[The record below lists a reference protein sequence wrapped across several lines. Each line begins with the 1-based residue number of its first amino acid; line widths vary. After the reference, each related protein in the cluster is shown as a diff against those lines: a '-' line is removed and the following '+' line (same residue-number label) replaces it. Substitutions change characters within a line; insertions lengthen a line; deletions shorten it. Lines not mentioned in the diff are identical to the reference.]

1 MPPPRRQNSAVDALV
16 EALRHDIRSGNLRP
30 GQRIDLD
37 EWGEGMGASRTPV
50 RLALERLEAEGFVKL
65 SGRRGA
71 TIIDVTL
78 NHIEDVLCT
87 RLVLD
92 ATLGRVGARNIT
104 QPDLDA
110 LESLLEQIEAIKLP
124 EDHAKMVEPRPAFPR
139 AAVPRGGRSD
149 DAPAGDAVRTPH
161 GRVPEQHVV
170 YQPADRRRW
179 QGVFRPAVRRMSRKG
194 WSTASATSSAATGWI
209 WREWSSKIALRT
221 EDLRILPGALTPAE
235 FLQLRAIVDEG
246 NDPVGPAGNAA
257 LIAGGS
263 TPAGEC
269 LQIRVLGQRTAEV
282 QAPQGFGPRPRSS
295 EARDRMIGCP
305 TNGLRR

>member
-16 EALRHDIRSGNLRP
+16 EALRHDIRSGKLRP

-104 QPDLDA
+104 QPDLDV

-124 EDHAKMVEPRPAFPR
+124 EEHAKMVDPAQRFHAQLFH
-139 AAVPRGGRSD
+139 AAGAPMMHRLAMQSVHHTDVFLSSMWFTNRRIADVGKAYFAQLYAACLARDGDRVSELIRGYRVD
-149 DAPAGDAVRTPH
+149 MAGVVLQD
-161 GRVPEQHVV
+161 RV
-170 YQPADRRRW
+170 
-179 QGVFRPAVRRMSRKG
+179 
-194 WSTASATSSAATGWI
+194 
-209 WREWSSKIALRT
+209 RT
-221 EDLRILPGALTPAE
+221 EDLQILPGALTPAE
-235 FLQLRAIVDEG
+235 FQQLRAIVDEG

-257 LIAGGS
+257 LTAGG
-263 TPAGEC
+263 
-269 LQIRVLGQRTAEV
+269 QRRQANVSKSAYSVKNGRSASAKVSARGRARPKLETA
-282 QAPQGFGPRPRSS
+282 
-295 EARDRMIGCP
+295 
-305 TNGLRR
+305 

>member
-16 EALRHDIRSGNLRP
+16 EALRHDIRSGKLRP

-92 ATLGRVGARNIT
+92 ATLGRVGATNIT
-104 QPDLDA
+104 QQDLDV

-124 EDHAKMVEPRPAFPR
+124 EEHAKMVDPAQRFHAQLFH
-139 AAVPRGGRSD
+139 AAGAPMMHRLAMQSVHHTDVFLSSMWFTNRRIADVGKAYFAQLYAACLARDGDRVSELIRGYRVD
-149 DAPAGDAVRTPH
+149 MAGVVLQD
-161 GRVPEQHVV
+161 RV
-170 YQPADRRRW
+170 
-179 QGVFRPAVRRMSRKG
+179 
-194 WSTASATSSAATGWI
+194 
-209 WREWSSKIALRT
+209 RT

-257 LIAGGS
+257 LTAGGQRRQANVSKSAYSVKNGRS
-263 TPAGEC
+263 TSAKVSARGRARPKLE
-269 LQIRVLGQRTAEV
+269 TA
-282 QAPQGFGPRPRSS
+282 
-295 EARDRMIGCP
+295 
-305 TNGLRR
+305 

>member
-16 EALRHDIRSGNLRP
+16 EALRHDIRSGKLRP

-110 LESLLEQIEAIKLP
+110 LGSLLEQIEAIKLP
-124 EDHAKMVEPRPAFPR
+124 EEHAKMVDPAQRFHAQLFH
-139 AAVPRGGRSD
+139 AAGAPMMHRLAMQSVHHTDVFLSSMWFTNRRIADVGKAYFAQLYAACLARDGDRVSELIRGYRVD
-149 DAPAGDAVRTPH
+149 MAGVVLQD
-161 GRVPEQHVV
+161 RV
-170 YQPADRRRW
+170 
-179 QGVFRPAVRRMSRKG
+179 
-194 WSTASATSSAATGWI
+194 
-209 WREWSSKIALRT
+209 RT
-221 EDLRILPGALTPAE
+221 EDLQILPGALTPAE

-257 LIAGGS
+257 LSAGG
-263 TPAGEC
+263 
-269 LQIRVLGQRTAEV
+269 QRRQANVSKSAYSVKNGRSASAAKVSARGRARPKLETA
-282 QAPQGFGPRPRSS
+282 
-295 EARDRMIGCP
+295 
-305 TNGLRR
+305 

>member
-16 EALRHDIRSGNLRP
+16 EALRHDIRSGKLRP

-104 QPDLDA
+104 QQDLA
-110 LESLLEQIEAIKLP
+110 VLESLLEQIEAIKLP
-124 EDHAKMVEPRPAFPR
+124 EEHAKMVDPAQRFHAQLFH
-139 AAVPRGGRSD
+139 AAGAPMMHRLAMQSVHHTDVFLSSMWFTNRRIADVGKAYFAQLYAACLARDVDRVSELIRGLPGGYGGSGPTRS
-149 DAPAGDAVRTPH
+149 RT
-161 GRVPEQHVV
+161 
-170 YQPADRRRW
+170 DRRPSTSFRACSPPRSSCSCKRSSTRATTRW
-179 QGVFRPAVRRMSRKG
+179 AR
-194 WSTASATSSAATGWI
+194 
-209 WREWSSKIALRT
+209 
-221 EDLRILPGALTPAE
+221 
-235 FLQLRAIVDEG
+235 
-246 NDPVGPAGNAA
+246 GNAA
-257 LIAGGS
+257 LTAGGHRRQANVS
-263 TPAGEC
+263 KSAYSVKDGRGASAQSFGVRAG
-269 LQIRVLGQRTAEV
+269 LVRT
-282 QAPQGFGPRPRSS
+282 
-295 EARDRMIGCP
+295 RDGMIGAH
-305 TNGLRR
+305 

>member
-16 EALRHDIRSGNLRP
+16 EALRHDIRSGKLRP

-104 QPDLDA
+104 QQDLDV

-124 EDHAKMVEPRPAFPR
+124 EEHAKMVDPAQRFHAQLFH
-139 AAVPRGGRSD
+139 AAGAPMMHRLAMQSVHHTDVFLSSMWFTNRRIADVGKAYFAQLYAACLARDGDRVSELIRGYRVD
-149 DAPAGDAVRTPH
+149 MAGVVLQD
-161 GRVPEQHVV
+161 RV
-170 YQPADRRRW
+170 
-179 QGVFRPAVRRMSRKG
+179 
-194 WSTASATSSAATGWI
+194 
-209 WREWSSKIALRT
+209 RT

-257 LIAGGS
+257 LTAGGQRRQANVSKSAYSVKNGRS
-263 TPAGEC
+263 TSAKVSARGRARPKLE
-269 LQIRVLGQRTAEV
+269 TA
-282 QAPQGFGPRPRSS
+282 
-295 EARDRMIGCP
+295 
-305 TNGLRR
+305 

>member
-16 EALRHDIRSGNLRP
+16 EALRHDIRSGKLRP

-92 ATLGRVGARNIT
+92 ATLGRVGATNIT
-104 QPDLDA
+104 QQDLDA

-124 EDHAKMVEPRPAFPR
+124 EEHAKMVDPAQRFHAQLFH
-139 AAVPRGGRSD
+139 AAGAPMMHRLAMQSVHHTDVFLSSMWFTNRRIADVGKAYFAQLYAACLARDGDRVSELIRGYRVD
-149 DAPAGDAVRTPH
+149 MAGVVLQD
-161 GRVPEQHVV
+161 RV
-170 YQPADRRRW
+170 
-179 QGVFRPAVRRMSRKG
+179 
-194 WSTASATSSAATGWI
+194 
-209 WREWSSKIALRT
+209 RT

-257 LIAGGS
+257 LTAGGQRRQANVSKSAYSVKNGRS
-263 TPAGEC
+263 TSAKVSARGRARPKLE
-269 LQIRVLGQRTAEV
+269 TA
-282 QAPQGFGPRPRSS
+282 
-295 EARDRMIGCP
+295 
-305 TNGLRR
+305 

>member
-16 EALRHDIRSGNLRP
+16 EALRHDIRSGKLRP

-104 QPDLDA
+104 QQDLDA

-124 EDHAKMVEPRPAFPR
+124 EEHAKMVDPAQRFHAQLFH
-139 AAVPRGGRSD
+139 AAGAPMMHRLAMQSVHHTDVFLSSMWFTNRRIADVGKAYFAQLYAACLARDGDRVSELIRGYRVD
-149 DAPAGDAVRTPH
+149 MAGVVLQD
-161 GRVPEQHVV
+161 RV
-170 YQPADRRRW
+170 
-179 QGVFRPAVRRMSRKG
+179 
-194 WSTASATSSAATGWI
+194 
-209 WREWSSKIALRT
+209 RT

-257 LIAGGS
+257 LTAGGQRRQANVSKSAYSVKNGRS
-263 TPAGEC
+263 TSAKVSARGRARPKLE
-269 LQIRVLGQRTAEV
+269 TA
-282 QAPQGFGPRPRSS
+282 
-295 EARDRMIGCP
+295 
-305 TNGLRR
+305 

>member
-16 EALRHDIRSGNLRP
+16 EALRHDIRSGKLRP

-104 QPDLDA
+104 QQDLDV

-124 EDHAKMVEPRPAFPR
+124 EEHAKMVDPAQRFHAQLFH
-139 AAVPRGGRSD
+139 AAGAPMMHRLAMQSVHHTDVFLSSMWFTNRRIADVGKAYFAQLYAACLARDGDRVSELIRGYRVD
-149 DAPAGDAVRTPH
+149 MAGVVLQD
-161 GRVPEQHVV
+161 RV
-170 YQPADRRRW
+170 
-179 QGVFRPAVRRMSRKG
+179 
-194 WSTASATSSAATGWI
+194 
-209 WREWSSKIALRT
+209 RT

-235 FLQLRAIVDEG
+235 FLQLQAIVDEG

-257 LIAGGS
+257 LTAGG
-263 TPAGEC
+263 
-269 LQIRVLGQRTAEV
+269 QRRQANDSKSAYPVKNGRSASAKVSARGRARPKLETA
-282 QAPQGFGPRPRSS
+282 
-295 EARDRMIGCP
+295 
-305 TNGLRR
+305 